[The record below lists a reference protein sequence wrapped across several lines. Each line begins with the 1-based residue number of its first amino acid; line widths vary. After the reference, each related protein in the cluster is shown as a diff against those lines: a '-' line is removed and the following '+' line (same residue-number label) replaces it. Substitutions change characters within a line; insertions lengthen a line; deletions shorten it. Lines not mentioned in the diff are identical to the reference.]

1 MITTT
6 TTKKKTLKTI
16 KKELLNSLKKNINDN
31 DERESEEIFG
41 HIKNAEEA
49 AE

>member
-1 MITTT
+1 MITT

-16 KKELLNSLKKNINDN
+16 TKLLNSLKNNDN

-41 HIKNAEEA
+41 HIKNAEQA